1 MSNLSKKDKFN
12 IISYEK
18 LEKIFIQCEE
28 KINLNKEMFIN
39 KTNINNKPEIKI
51 PIISFT
57 KAQNKMKRICKLKL
71 KISC

>member
-28 KINLNKEMFIN
+28 KKNLNKEMFIN